1 MKRRLGSRHHGSQ
14 GSSPSFRGRALTKKD
29 LRRAGGGPPI
39 EVSLMAKLAL
49 RMSMSPALASG
60 VGAFFGIARVEFQP
74 QSLQCPMPGCLMLP
88 ALPATV
94 RIADEY
100 AACGRV
106 WLGHVDQSGR
116 GPYHS
121 IPLSPRARPPSP
133 CARRLPRG
141 STKAWGR
148 VLRVRSSSVK
158 LRARLEMLETQ
169 SPWAR
174 LKARLEMLG
183 IESPWARLRARLEM
197 LGTEPL
203 SEVESSL
210 RDAQD

>member
-1 MKRRLGSRHHGSQ
+1 
-14 GSSPSFRGRALTKKD
+14 
-29 LRRAGGGPPI
+29 
-39 EVSLMAKLAL
+39 
-49 RMSMSPALASG
+49 MSMSPALTSG

-74 QSLQCPMPGCLMLP
+74 PIFAVSSVRMFNATSTASGCPYRGCSVGP
-88 ALPATV
+88 AP
-94 RIADEY
+94 
-100 AACGRV
+100 GRV

-148 VLRVRSSSVK
+148 VLRVRSSSVGVIYIPAWGCVARLSIGSKLAWLSWNHRASNGKLSGEVK

-210 RDAQD
+210 GDAQD